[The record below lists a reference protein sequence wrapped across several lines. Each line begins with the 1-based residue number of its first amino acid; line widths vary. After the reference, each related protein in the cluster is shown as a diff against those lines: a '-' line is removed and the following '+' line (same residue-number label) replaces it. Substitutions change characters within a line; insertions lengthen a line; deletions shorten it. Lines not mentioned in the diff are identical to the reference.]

1 MLFLHSFERMKIG
14 IISGSTRI
22 KSNTAGV
29 VAHVVALLSSHP
41 DFKALELETINL
53 ATSPG
58 HPLPLLIEDT
68 LPQSHSPL
76 SLPFAYSDPC
86 IRSWSSTVLSWDG
99 VLIISPQYNW
109 GVPAPLKNALDHL
122 FHEWAGKP
130 VGLIT
135 LGGRGGTKV
144 EASLRSILGG
154 GLDMKVVQKGV
165 QVVMS
170 RDWIAGAEVLKAG
183 EEMLQKHDE
192 AVIECVR
199 ELVGLL
205 IGAQEARVQ
214 H

>member
-1 MLFLHSFERMKIG
+1 MKLG
-14 IISGSTRI
+14 IILGSTRV

-29 VAHVVALLSSHP
+29 VAHVVTLLSSHP
-41 DFKALELETINL
+41 DFDTLELEIINL
-53 ATSPG
+53 ATSSG

-68 LPQSHSPL
+68 LPQAHSPS
-76 SLPFAYSDPC
+76 SLPSVYSDPL

-122 FHEWAGKP
+122 FHEWVAKP

-154 GLDMKVVQKGV
+154 GLDMRVAEKGV
-165 QVVMS
+165 QVAMP
-170 RDWIAGAEVLKAG
+170 REWIAGSEVLKGG
-183 EEMLQKHDE
+183 EETLQRYDE
-192 AVIECVR
+192 AILECVR
-199 ELVGLL
+199 EIVNLVKCKDEASPRTSPECMPL
-205 IGAQEARVQ
+205 QE
-214 H
+214 